1 MRHSSLQRT
10 GEGLLPLRA
19 GEQFILQED
28 YMSSQTD
35 KITLKKAYEVD
46 VYVNDDGYLSL
57 DDVDGN
63 QVLLTLDQSIILKD
77 FIDNQ
82 VKGDWGSLELS
93 SRK

>member
-1 MRHSSLQRT
+1 
-10 GEGLLPLRA
+10 
-19 GEQFILQED
+19 
-28 YMSSQTD
+28 MSSQTD

-46 VYVNDDGYLSL
+46 VYINDDGYLSL